1 MRSLRSIGLGLT
13 AIVIAAAAGCTD
25 TGSTASSTTKTFN
38 HNKYATST
46 AVSSSSASTSAA
58 KPATASTSTAAK
70 PATTST
76 ASTKPAAIT
85 TASTSSTTTTTT
97 AKPPAATNTST
108 TTASS
113 LGGRGMVTSAMA
125 FPTGDRTTSVLL
137 LERDFPNEVRLNQP
151 FSYTMKVTNLTRNS
165 LNDVVVRDQCA
176 SNFQMTGSNPGA
188 VGKPPEQMTWALGS
202 FGPGEVKTIT
212 VDGKATGQG
221 QLTSCATVSYN
232 SSLCLAT
239 NVVSPDLKVAISAP
253 PVTSACDCYPVKIV
267 VTNPGTGTAS
277 NVKVN
282 YNKPECL
289 DWCDGKAPNFAI
301 GDLRAGESREMT
313 FTVKPT
319 KAGACSN
326 SATASAD
333 GSLSAASETVATVAK
348 KPTLALAMD
357 CPKAN
362 FIGRDSTY
370 KLTLSN
376 TGDGACGQTRL
387 VANVP
392 AGAQVVGSSDG
403 ARVSG
408 NRAEW
413 TFANFAPAETKSVTL
428 VLRQATAGTLAV
440 DAMAEC
446 GCSDRATAN
455 CVTTLQGVPDI
466 GTGIQDF
473 DGVRNIGEEHKYTFV
488 IKNQGQTNLT
498 NIKVVGNLDEGSQFI
513 RSTWAG
519 GQQAA
524 GNSITWNIGTLAVGE
539 EKSFDIFVKATAA
552 GEHGIETT
560 TSCNEFKRTV
570 RNDEQFNAVPQ

>member
-13 AIVIAAAAGCTD
+13 AIVIAAASGCTD
-25 TGSTASSTTKTFN
+25 TGSSASTTTKTFN

-46 AVSSSSASTSAA
+46 AVSSSSASTTAKPAASSSAAAA
-58 KPATASTSTAAK
+58 KPVAT
-70 PATTST
+70 
-76 ASTKPAAIT
+76 STKPTAT
-85 TASTSSTTTTTT
+85 TAPASSAT
-97 AKPPAATNTST
+97 AKPPVATNTS

-188 VGKPPEQMTWALGS
+188 VGKPPEQMTWALGT

-282 YNKPECL
+282 YTKPDCL

-301 GDLRAGESREMT
+301 GDLKAGESREVN

-362 FIGRDSTY
+362 FIGRDSTF

-387 VANVP
+387 FANVP

-403 ARVSG
+403 AKISG

-413 TFANFAPAETKSVTL
+413 TFANFAPAETKTVTL

-466 GTGIQDF
+466 GTGIADF
-473 DGVRNIGEEHKYTFV
+473 DGVRDIGEEHKYTFI
-488 IKNQGQTNLT
+488 IKNQGQTSLT

-519 GQQAA
+519 GQQA
-524 GNSITWNIGTLAVGE
+524 NDNVITWNIGTLGIGE
-539 EKSFDIFVKATAA
+539 EKSFDIFVKATTA
-552 GEHGIETT
+552 GEHGIQTT
-560 TSCNEFKRTV
+560 TSCNEFKRIV
-570 RNDEQFNAVPQ
+570 RNDEQFNAVPR

>member
-13 AIVIAAAAGCTD
+13 AIVIAAASGCTD
-25 TGSTASSTTKTFN
+25 TGSSASTTTKTFN

-46 AVSSSSASTSAA
+46 AVSSSSASTMAKPAASSSAAAA
-58 KPATASTSTAAK
+58 KPVAT
-70 PATTST
+70 
-76 ASTKPAAIT
+76 STKPTAT
-85 TASTSSTTTTTT
+85 TAPASSAT
-97 AKPPAATNTST
+97 AKPPVATNTS

-188 VGKPPEQMTWALGS
+188 VGKPPEQMTWALGT

-282 YNKPECL
+282 YTKPDCL

-301 GDLRAGESREMT
+301 GDLKAGESREVN

-348 KPTLALAMD
+348 QPTLALAMD

-362 FIGRDSTY
+362 FIGRDSTF

-387 VANVP
+387 FANVP

-403 ARVSG
+403 AKISG

-413 TFANFAPAETKSVTL
+413 TFANFAPAETKTVTL

-466 GTGIQDF
+466 GTGIADF
-473 DGVRNIGEEHKYTFV
+473 DGVRDIGEEHKYTFI
-488 IKNQGQTNLT
+488 IKNQGQTSLT

-519 GQQAA
+519 GQQA
-524 GNSITWNIGTLAVGE
+524 NDNVITWNIGTLGIGE
-539 EKSFDIFVKATAA
+539 EKSFDIFVKATTA
-552 GEHGIETT
+552 GEHGIQTT
-560 TSCNEFKRTV
+560 TSCNEFKRIV
-570 RNDEQFNAVPQ
+570 RNDEQFNAVPR